1 DSHLPP
7 WAPASE
13 GGRASEVLDRAI
25 KGGALLGEGGSPD
38 PAGAGGTSEGASNG
52 AGSSTRTRTA
62 IAAVNTS
69 NQASGGGSATGGA
82 NPAGGSSKRTGASG
96 ERTPGGGGVG
106 GSSGSPSGSPED
118 GPPRNS
124 FTQLLQRVPSGK
136 PVAPQEAPFRLVS
149 NRDWIIPVECK
160 ADGIELRTARLRY
173 PTAALTRKA
182 NEEHPLARQLREI
195 IARRQASVPAGEPP
209 YRPMIRFQV
218 RPDGQYSYYL
228 AYPLLERLHLPMSR
242 QELESDAATKE

>member
-1 DSHLPP
+1 
-7 WAPASE
+7 
-13 GGRASEVLDRAI
+13 VLDRAI
-25 KGGALLGEGGSPD
+25 KGGSLLGEGGSPD
-38 PAGAGGTSEGASNG
+38 PAAAGGKSEGAGNG
-52 AGSSTRTRTA
+52 AGSSTRTQTA
-62 IAAVNTS
+62 VATVNAGG
-69 NQASGGGSATGGA
+69 QASGGGSTTGGA
-82 NPAGGSSKRTGASG
+82 NPADGSSNGTGSSG

-124 FTQLLQRVPSGK
+124 FTQLLERVPSGK

-173 PTAALTRKA
+173 PTAALTHKA
-182 NEEHPLARQLREI
+182 NEEHPLARQLREL

-242 QELESDAATKE
+242 QELEKE